1 MLRGGRDLSTLAMLG
16 LALWLGLAAGLLEV
30 GTRVLCRVVA
40 PSGRLF
46 EMSRHFVWITPLAN
60 VVVLL
65 CVGLIF
71 VLAGRILPRAS
82 SWICPRILLA
92 LAILPTLMV
101 AVPGIFAEASL
112 LLTMGIAVWIVPLL
126 QKNPARLRAALLW
139 TFPVL
144 VSLVLILA
152 GSIFLGDWLR
162 QRREES
168 RALPPSGTPNV
179 LLIVLDTVR
188 QDRLSLYGYRRSTT
202 PTLERLAKRGI
213 RFDDARSTAP
223 WTLPSHASM
232 MMGRWPHELGV
243 EWLTPIRNEFPT
255 VAEYLREQGYA
266 TAGFVANVQYC
277 ASDTGLSR
285 GFTHYEDYVFQ
296 RLSPLTTSVMVEEF
310 YRTIL
315 LTGGRNESGV
325 LHALENV
332 MSYWINAKIRKEAA
346 VINRD
351 FVRWL
356 DQRRQIERPF
366 FVFLNYLDAH
376 APYQLPEGAPQPFGL
391 KPQTSHEQWL
401 MNSWLAIPDKL
412 ALPPFYLN
420 MARDSYDNCLAYLD
434 TCLGELFEELDQRG
448 ALTRTWIVITS
459 DHGEGL
465 GEHDLFEHGES
476 LYATEI
482 KVPLLIVPPS
492 GIDHA
497 AVVSETV
504 SLRQLPATMLDLLGL
519 QRDTPFPGRSM
530 ATLWRN
536 PSSAAGQENAEPAF
550 SELSGPNPTDPSNGR
565 SPAHRGPLVALAENG
580 VVYIRND
587 GDRGE
592 ELFDEHNDPRELINL
607 IHTPAMAPIL
617 QRLRDRLDQL
627 R

>member
-1 MLRGGRDLSTLAMLG
+1 M
-16 LALWLGLAAGLLEV
+16 
-30 GTRVLCRVVA
+30 
-40 PSGRLF
+40 
-46 EMSRHFVWITPLAN
+46 
-60 VVVLL
+60 
-65 CVGLIF
+65 
-71 VLAGRILPRAS
+71 
-82 SWICPRILLA
+82 
-92 LAILPTLMV
+92 
-101 AVPGIFAEASL
+101 
-112 LLTMGIAVWIVPLL
+112 
-126 QKNPARLRAALLW
+126 
-139 TFPVL
+139 
-144 VSLVLILA
+144 LILA

-162 QRREES
+162 QRREDS

-232 MMGRWPHELGV
+232 MTGRWPHELGV

-255 VAEYLREQGYA
+255 VAEYLREHGYA

-277 ASDTGLSR
+277 GSDTGLSR

-296 RLSPLTTSVMVEEF
+296 RLSPLTTSVIVEEF

-315 LTGGRNESGV
+315 LTGGRNETGI

-332 MSYWINAKIRKEAA
+332 ISYWINAKIRKEAV

-351 FVRWL
+351 FLRWL

-391 KPQTSHEQWL
+391 KPQTAHEQWL
-401 MNSWLAIPDKL
+401 MNSWLAIPEKL

-434 TCLGELFEELDQRG
+434 TCLGELFEELDRRG
-448 ALTRTWIVITS
+448 ALARTWIVITS

-607 IHTPAMAPIL
+607 INSPAMKPIL
-617 QRLRDRLDQL
+617 QRLRDRIDQL
-627 R
+627 RQRAQGGWRTDAFA